1 MKKFIKKIFFE
12 TSALSWTIGGT
23 GIVLITLSGETR
35 EIILFDSNS
44 KEKKRIK
51 ITDKQSI
58 KLQKETTD
66 KISGLVQCIGL
77 VK

>member
-35 EIILFDSNS
+35 EMGIWISIASFVFHMIGVVL
-44 KEKKRIK
+44 
-51 ITDKQSI
+51 DK
-58 KLQKETTD
+58 D
-66 KISGLVQCIGL
+66 K
-77 VK
+77 

>member
-1 MKKFIKKIFFE
+1 MKYFKKIIVLFLILGIVFATLFFIKSNKKD
-12 TSALSWTIGGT
+12 
-23 GIVLITLSGETR
+23 ITEYKTV
-35 EIILFDSNS
+35 
-44 KEKKRIK
+44 
-51 ITDKQSI
+51 